1 MVQLRILSGKKAG
14 TNWDARRFPVRIGRS
29 AANDLPLEENGI
41 WDEHFE
47 LTFDRAEGFVLTACP
62 DALVTVNHEPA
73 QTVRLRNGDSIE
85 VGAVRMRFWLGEDEG
100 EVVEVAAGEVLHIPS
115 NLPHKAE
122 ALETTLDVDVFCP
135 PRQDW
140 LDGSDAYLRRT

>member
-14 TNWDARRFPVRIGRS
+14 TQWDARRFPVRIGRS
-29 AANDLPLEENGI
+29 ATNDLSLEEDGVWN
-41 WDEHFE
+41 EHFE

-85 VGAVRMRFWLGEDEG
+85 LGAVRMRFWLGEARQGGLRLRECFVWTLIVAVTVG
-100 EVVEVAAGEVLHIPS
+100 EIA
-115 NLPHKAE
+115 
-122 ALETTLDVDVFCP
+122 VFY
-135 PRQDW
+135 W
-140 LDGSDAYLRRT
+140 LLQ

>member
-85 VGAVRMRFWLGEDEG
+85 VGAVRMRFWLGEPHQRGLRLREWFVWTLILAVSVG
-100 EVVEVAAGEVLHIPS
+100 EIAVVY
-115 NLPHKAE
+115 
-122 ALETTLDVDVFCP
+122 
-135 PRQDW
+135 W
-140 LDGSDAYLRRT
+140 LLQ

>member
-14 TNWDARRFPVRIGRS
+14 THWGARRFPVRIGRS
-29 AANDLPLEENGI
+29 ATNDLPLEEDGI

-47 LTFDRAEGFVLTACP
+47 LTLDRAGGFVLAACR

-85 VGAVRMRFWLGEDEG
+85 VGAVRMRFWLGEARQRGLRLREWFVWTLVLAVSLG
-100 EVVEVAAGEVLHIPS
+100 EVAVY
-115 NLPHKAE
+115 
-122 ALETTLDVDVFCP
+122 
-135 PRQDW
+135 W
-140 LDGSDAYLRRT
+140 LLQ

>member
-29 AANDLPLEENGI
+29 AANDLPLEEDGI

-85 VGAVRMRFWLGEDEG
+85 VGAVRMRFWLGEARQRGLRLREWFVWTLILAVSVG
-100 EVVEVAAGEVLHIPS
+100 EIA
-115 NLPHKAE
+115 
-122 ALETTLDVDVFCP
+122 VFY
-135 PRQDW
+135 W
-140 LDGSDAYLRRT
+140 LLQ